1 MQNYKTKQ
9 DEKVDIIP
17 GEFLKYQK
25 PKTEEAGGQEYS
37 ATQLMLFRE
46 NKKRYLK
53 HYYMKDNQIF
63 PPEFNMEYSDN
74 SSGALWGSMVH
85 KLLQDFYLRK
95 SHDDQPKMNQLFQ
108 FYEVDAAEQKSF
120 SRQMNDVM
128 KKVRASDL
136 NKLLKKGNP
145 KSEFVVEMPVGKFI
159 LKGIFDCLFRNS
171 RQEWEIVDYKTNR
184 ISEAEIPGMTKKY
197 EFQMRCYALLLSY
210 LFPKQKEFPVNLY
223 FLEPDKMVH
232 KVYQLLQI
240 EATRTEVNKL
250 MEDIFL
256 LENELFYTFP

>member
-1 MQNYKTKQ
+1 
-9 DEKVDIIP
+9 
-17 GEFLKYQK
+17 
-25 PKTEEAGGQEYS
+25 
-37 ATQLMLFRE
+37 
-46 NKKRYLK
+46 
-53 HYYMKDNQIF
+53 
-63 PPEFNMEYSDN
+63 
-74 SSGALWGSMVH
+74 
-85 KLLQDFYLRK
+85 
-95 SHDDQPKMNQLFQ
+95 
-108 FYEVDAAEQKSF
+108 VDAAEQKSF

-171 RQEWEIVDYKTNR
+171 RQEWEIIDYKTNR

-223 FLEPDKMVH
+223 FLEPDKMVR

-240 EATRTEVNKL
+240 EATRAEVNKL
-250 MEDIFL
+250 MENLFL
-256 LENELFYTFP
+256 LENKLFYTFP